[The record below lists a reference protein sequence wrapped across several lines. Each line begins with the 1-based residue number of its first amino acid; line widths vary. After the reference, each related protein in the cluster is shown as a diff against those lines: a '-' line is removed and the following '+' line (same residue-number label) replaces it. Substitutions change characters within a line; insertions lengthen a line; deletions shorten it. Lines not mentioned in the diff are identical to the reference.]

1 MLSIFVEASC
11 NRYVRDECRFC
22 HVYSPLKPILEDSRE
37 YWHMTPDIAELMAE
51 KISSITPLKDLAK
64 KEINLTGGEASQ
76 NPHIVEIYKVFRT
89 ISSNVRLHTNL
100 DINSEKSKR
109 WERLVDITRLRGRI
123 DITLYPTVWES
134 RQKPLLGKIIQL
146 QNGLIVN
153 LIYESLED
161 LVRQVNI
168 LLNFFSGQNEKKFAP
183 VLELLNRFCDRLNIT
198 METNPQCREDDFL
211 DGMGD
216 LENYVSCPG
225 GFVFAVNAI
234 PSFYV
239 SPEGVRDMTSLP
251 FPKDIY
257 KVECT
262 AVRGVIE
269 IMTILQTGEMT
280 PCCDVGNLKCK
291 PKFGNVLVDSP
302 EAILKKFDE
311 SQKLM
316 ASGALKNIK
325 NMKNNKV
332 GEWVEEGIPPFCV

>member
-1 MLSIFVEASC
+1 MLSIFVEVNC

-22 HVYSPLKPILEDSRE
+22 HVYPPLADQLKSRE
-37 YWHMTPDIAELMAE
+37 DWHMTPDDARAMAAKIRSIA
-51 KISSITPLKDLAK
+51 PLNDLAK

-76 NPHIVEIYKVFRT
+76 NPNIVEIFKVFKT
-89 ISSNVRLHTNL
+89 LSTNVRLHTNL

-109 WERLVDITRLRGRI
+109 WERLVEITKLRGRI
-123 DITLYPTVWES
+123 DITLYPTVWET
-134 RQKPLLGKIIQL
+134 RQKPLLEKVIQL

-161 LVRQVNI
+161 LLKQLNI
-168 LLNFFSGQNEKKFAP
+168 LIKFFDDQDGQKFAP
-183 VLELLNRFCDRLNIT
+183 VLKLLNKFYSRLKKIV
-198 METNPQCREDDFL
+198 EENPECREDEFL
-211 DGMGD
+211 NGMGD
-216 LENYVSCPG
+216 LENYVACQA
-225 GFVFAVNAI
+225 GFIFAVNAI

-239 SPEGVRDMTSLP
+239 SPEGIRDMTSLP

-291 PKFGNVLVDSP
+291 PKFGNLLVDSP
-302 EAILKKFDE
+302 EVVLRKFEE

-316 ASGALKNIK
+316 ASGALKNIE
-325 NMKNNKV
+325 NMRSEKSGN
-332 GEWVEEGIPPFCV
+332 WVEEGIPPFCV